1 MNFDDW
7 WNKDYDD
14 KDNPFEKDSFG
25 YWAYAGWCA
34 ALAQPKQEPVS
45 LLKQSERE
53 GWRYANECELEIK
66 LLQNQGCAECGAK
79 SSDGWALYCVRCSEP
94 LRKWVG
100 LTDAEIAEAVGCP
113 LDEVYLADF
122 RKVIAKLKEKNT

>member
-1 MNFDDW
+1 MNFDEW
-7 WNKDYDD
+7 WNEDYDD

-34 ALAQPKQEPVS
+34 ALAEPEQKPVD

-66 LLQNQGCAECGAK
+66 RLRAEK
-79 SSDGWALYCVRCSEP
+79 RE
-94 LRKWVG
+94 WVG
-100 LTDAEIAEAVGCP
+100 LTDEEIQEMAN
-113 LDEVYLADF
+113 DF
-122 RKVIAKLKEKNT
+122 EEGYVFLYRSFAAAIEAKLKEKNT

>member
-1 MNFDDW
+1 MNFDEW
-7 WNKDYDD
+7 WNEDYDD

-34 ALAQPKQEPVS
+34 ALAEPEQKPVD

-66 LLQNQGCAECGAK
+66 RLRAEK
-79 SSDGWALYCVRCSEP
+79 REWI
-94 LRKWVG
+94 G
-100 LTDAEIAEAVGCP
+100 LTRDDVNSWTLPESP
-113 LDEVYLADF
+113 TVYEFA
-122 RKVIAKLKEKNT
+122 KYVEAKLKEKNSF